1 VTPAEARGDGLDPR
15 VLRAA
20 LDASHLLVLAVDGD
34 GQVLAA
40 NEAVQ
45 HATGLPR
52 DQCERPVWE
61 LAALPDERRRLRAL
75 FPTHDAETPT
85 SGLLFHLIDARG
97 GGPRVVNWDVRRP
110 GAHEKGG
117 DGIAL
122 VLSGLDVTDRL
133 AAERRLHET
142 EVFQREILD
151 RLPALVWTTDRELR
165 ITSSSGG
172 DLLQVELRSAQI
184 VLVGA
189 TLYSYLGTDDP
200 KHPAIAP
207 HLRALEGASTQ
218 FEVDWFGRRFAS
230 RVDPL
235 RDTRGAVIGTIGLA
249 MDITEKAR
257 TAAALVESRAHVQ
270 LLVDANV
277 VGIAFWKED
286 GRVTEANQAL
296 LDLVGY
302 TREELLSGEISWQA
316 LTPCEYAL
324 RDADALAQVRATGRC
339 TPYEKEYVAKN
350 GTRVPVLV
358 GSAAPLAN
366 PEQGVSFVVDMREQ
380 ARLRDARDKLLLDEQ
395 RARIETELAN
405 ARLMLLVDGSKR
417 LSQTKG
423 PGDTLETLAALVVP
437 GLADWSYVIHRGWD
451 DGPAVVA
458 SAHGDP
464 NKRALLRRLHGFTPD
479 RGALEGAPR
488 VFRTGEVAQYD
499 DVGDDQLTPNAPG
512 GTVVGTRDPS
522 YLHVVRELGLRSML
536 CVPIAGRTGTDGV
549 IMLVSAGD
557 PRRYDSEDLVL
568 ARDLAARAAIS
579 LENNRLLVEALDAV
593 RVRDDFLAVAA
604 HELRTPLT
612 SLLLQIQLLERAVNR
627 ERLDAP
633 SARRGLSAAQNQ
645 AHRLSTLVD
654 GLLDVARLA
663 SNRLM
668 LEVEDLDLRTVVE
681 GLLATMAPDFRR
693 AGCDVTLAAPEAV
706 TGRWDRV
713 RLEQVLT
720 NLLTNAMKF
729 GAGRPIEVKIE
740 ATPAQAELSVRDHG
754 IGISKADQERIFGR
768 FERAVSTKHFGGL
781 GLGLHISAQIMR
793 AHHGSMR
800 VQSEPGRGA
809 CFIVTLPRRLPR
821 ATISAGL
828 SSPVGP

>member
-1 VTPAEARGDGLDPR
+1 VTATEAHGGGLGPG

-20 LDASHLLVLAVDGD
+20 LDASHLLVLAVDRD

-40 NEAVQ
+40 NEAVE

-52 DQCERPVWE
+52 DQCERPLWE
-61 LAALPDERRRLRAL
+61 LAALPDERRRLREL
-75 FPTHDAETPT
+75 FRAHDAEVPA

-97 GGPRVVNWDVRRP
+97 GGPRVVNWDLRRP
-110 GAHEKGG
+110 HIHDDAG

-151 RLPALVWTTDRELR
+151 RLPALVWTTDRDLR

-189 TLYSYLGTDDP
+189 SLYSYLGTDDP
-200 KHPAIAP
+200 THPAIAP

-218 FEVDWFGRRFAS
+218 FEVDWFGRRFAA
-230 RVDPL
+230 RVDAL
-235 RDTRGAVIGTIGLA
+235 RDPRGAVIGTIGLA

-257 TAAALVESRAHVQ
+257 TAAALVESQAHVQ

-286 GRVTEANQAL
+286 GRITEANQAL
-296 LDLVGY
+296 LDLIGY

-316 LTPCEYAL
+316 LTPPEYVP
-324 RDADALAQVRATGRC
+324 RDNEALAQVRATGRC
-339 TPYEKEYVAKN
+339 TPYEKEYVAKD
-350 GTRVPVLV
+350 GRRVPVLV
-358 GSAAPLAN
+358 GSAAPLASG
-366 PEQGVSFVVDMREQ
+366 PQQGVSFVVDMREQ
-380 ARLRDARDKLLLDEQ
+380 ARLRDARDELLLEEQ
-395 RARIETELAN
+395 RARIETERAN
-405 ARLMLLVDGSKR
+405 ARLMLLVEGSKR

-423 PGDTLETLAALVVP
+423 PGDTLETLASLVVP
-437 GLADWSYVIHRGWD
+437 GLADWSYVIHHGWD
-451 DGPAVVA
+451 EGPAVVA

-488 VFRTGEVAQYD
+488 VFRTGEVARYE

-512 GTVVGTRDPS
+512 GTVVGTRDPA
-522 YLHVVRELGLRSML
+522 YLHLVRELGLRSML
-536 CVPIAGRTGTDGV
+536 CIPIAGRTGTDGV

-557 PRRYDSEDLVL
+557 PHRYDSEDVVL
-568 ARDLAARAAIS
+568 ARDLAARAAVS

-612 SLLLQIQLLERAVNR
+612 SLLLQIQLLERAIDR
-627 ERLDAP
+627 ERLDTP
-633 SARRGLSAAQNQ
+633 SARRGLGAAQNQ
-645 AHRLSTLVD
+645 AHRLSALVD

-668 LEVEDLDLRTVVE
+668 LEVEDLDLRAVVQ
-681 GLLATMAPDFRR
+681 GLLTTMAPDFRR
-693 AGCDVTLAAPEAV
+693 ASCDVTFTAPEAV

-729 GAGRPIEVKIE
+729 GAGRPIEVTIE
-740 ATPAQAELSVRDHG
+740 ATPAQAEVSVRDHG
-754 IGISKADQERIFGR
+754 IGISKSDQERIFGR
-768 FERAVSTKHFGGL
+768 FERAVSTRHFGGL
-781 GLGLHISAQIMR
+781 GLGLHISAQIIR
-793 AHHGSMR
+793 AHQGTMR
-800 VQSEPGRGA
+800 VRSEPGRGA

-828 SSPVGP
+828 SSPRP

>member
-1 VTPAEARGDGLDPR
+1 MTTAEAHGSGLRPS

-34 GQVLAA
+34 GQVLAT
-40 NEAVQ
+40 NEAVE

-52 DQCERPVWE
+52 DQCERPLWE
-61 LAALPDERRRLRAL
+61 LAALPDERRRLRGM
-75 FPTHDAETPT
+75 FPIHDAEVPA

-110 GAHEKGG
+110 TMGD

-133 AAERRLHET
+133 AAERRLHEA

-151 RLPALVWTTDRELR
+151 RLPALVWTTDRDLR

-172 DLLQVELRSAQI
+172 DLLQVELRSAQ
-184 VLVGA
+184 VELVG
-189 TLYSYLGTDDP
+189 TSLYSYLGTDDP
-200 KHPAIAP
+200 THPAIAP

-302 TREELLSGEISWQA
+302 TRAELLSGEISWQA
-316 LTPCEYAL
+316 LTPSEYAL

-358 GSAAPLAN
+358 GSAAPLAAS
-366 PEQGVSFVVDMREQ
+366 PKQGVSFVVDMREQ

-417 LSQTKG
+417 LSQSKG

-488 VFRTGEVAQYD
+488 VFRTGEIAQYD
-499 DVGDDQLTPNAPG
+499 GVSDDQLMPNAPG
-512 GTVVGTRDPS
+512 GTVIGTRDPS

-536 CVPIAGRTGTDGV
+536 CIPIAGRTGTDGV
-549 IMLVSAGD
+549 IMLVSASD
-557 PRRYDSEDLVL
+557 PHRYDNEDVVL
-568 ARDLAARAAIS
+568 ARDLAARAAVS

-612 SLLLQIQLLERAVNR
+612 SLLLQIQLLERAIDR
-627 ERLDAP
+627 ERLDTP
-633 SARRGLSAAQNQ
+633 SARRGLGAAQSQ

-754 IGISKADQERIFGR
+754 IGISMADQERIFGR

-800 VQSEPGRGA
+800 VRSEPGRGA
-809 CFIVTLPRRLPR
+809 CFTVTLPRRLPR